1 MAKQKYVLVGPEA
14 GATGHPVIKELST
27 YEGDALHLED
37 GFVVVH
43 DNAAQGLRVAVIR
56 LAEGQSIKRTE

>member
-1 MAKQKYVLVGPEA
+1 
-14 GATGHPVIKELST
+14 
-27 YEGDALHLED
+27 LED